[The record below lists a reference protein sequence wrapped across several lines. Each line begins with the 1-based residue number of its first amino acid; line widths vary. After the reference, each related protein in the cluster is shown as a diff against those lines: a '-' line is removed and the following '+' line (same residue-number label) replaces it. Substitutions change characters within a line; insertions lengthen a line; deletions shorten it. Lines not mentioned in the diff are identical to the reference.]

1 VNGASFT
8 QQPHEHRSAVLLRR
22 ISWPVAIAYRCDPKL
37 RCTFVVWHG
46 DVTPAEF
53 RAHADRMFV
62 DPAFPPGPNLLGDL
76 RTTAANASSVTNPAL
91 REIGERWTAKARV
104 LPNMRFAL
112 MPNEAWNTTRRVVEK
127 EIVTATIEFGFF
139 DDVHDAAQWLG
150 LEATRAEAILDKLR
164 GTLHAW

>member
-1 VNGASFT
+1 M
-8 QQPHEHRSAVLLRR
+8 
-22 ISWPVAIAYRCDPKL
+22 WD
-37 RCTFVVWHG
+37 G

-53 RAHADRMFV
+53 REHADRMFV
-62 DPAFPPGPNLLGDL
+62 DPTFPPGPNLLGDL
-76 RTTAANASSVTNPAL
+76 RTTAADAPSVSGPPL

-112 MPNEAWNTTRRVVEK
+112 LPNETWNTARRVVEK

-150 LEATRAEAILDKLR
+150 VDAGSAAAILDKLR
-164 GTLHAW
+164 STLHTR

>member
-1 VNGASFT
+1 MG
-8 QQPHEHRSAVLLRR
+8 
-22 ISWPVAIAYRCDPKL
+22 IAYECDPRL

-62 DPAFPPGPNLLGDL
+62 DPAFPPGPNLLADL
-76 RTTAANASSVTNPAL
+76 RSTAADAPGVSGTAL

-112 MPNEAWNTTRRVVEK
+112 VPNETWRTTRRVVEK
-127 EIVTATIEFGFF
+127 EIVTATIEFGYF
-139 DDVHDAAQWLG
+139 DDVHGAAQWLG
-150 LEATRAEAILDKLR
+150 LDATAAAAILDNLE
-164 GTLHAW
+164 GTLHTR

>member
-1 VNGASFT
+1 VG
-8 QQPHEHRSAVLLRR
+8 
-22 ISWPVAIAYRCDPKL
+22 IAYRCDPKL

-62 DPAFPPGPNLLGDL
+62 DAAFPPGPNLLGDL
-76 RTTAANASSVTNPAL
+76 RTTAPNAPSVTNHAM

-112 MPNEAWNTTRRVVEK
+112 MPNETWDTARQVIK
-127 EIVTATIEFGFF
+127 QEIVTATIEFGLF
-139 DDVHDAAQWLG
+139 DDLHGAAQWLG
-150 LEATRAEAILDKLR
+150 VDVTRAAAILDKLR
-164 GTLHAW
+164 GTMRSRTRS